1 MRIFIESQCGLID
14 QLWSTALSPRC
25 TPVLCGPRKC
35 AASRDT
41 QSVQIPPLLCTGGA
55 ASEYVEFWFALLEMI
70 RIEHWIMENWG
81 TPCFETSNWRC
92 DFQTVLW
99 RMSQPQSRS
108 GTRFL
113 GQGCSLC
120 SVRGLCT
127 VSLRSTSQHL
137 GCFLLGKRAMNRSS
151 RIALLSLFG
160 IPHISHGFTMFYSDL
175 YSLSMP
181 FHGIL
186 KLLRKKCQLLFRKR
200 FPSLAGRTKVMMV
213 SAERL
218 S

>member
-1 MRIFIESQCGLID
+1 MWVDRPALIHRAFTSLHASSMR
-14 QLWSTALSPRC
+14 T
-25 TPVLCGPRKC
+25 
-35 AASRDT
+35 T
-41 QSVQIPPLLCTGGA
+41 QVCCVARHAERADSA
-55 ASEYVEFWFALLEMI
+55 FALYRRSSI
-70 RIEHWIMENWG
+70 RICRVLVCTAGNDSDRTLNHHRITENWG
-81 TPCFETSNWRC
+81 TTCFETSNWRC

-200 FPSLAGRTKVMMV
+200 FPSLAGRTEVMMV